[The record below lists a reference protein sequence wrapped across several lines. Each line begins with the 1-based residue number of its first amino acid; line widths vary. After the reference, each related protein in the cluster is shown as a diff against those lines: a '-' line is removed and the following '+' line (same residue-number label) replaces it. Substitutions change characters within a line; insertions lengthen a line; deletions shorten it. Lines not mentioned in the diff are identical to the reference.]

1 MFRLMCITAHPDD
14 EAGSF
19 GGTLRTYADRGVQ
32 TSVVCLT
39 PGQAGSHRGGAAND
53 QELAELRRREFAAS
67 CEILR
72 VSRPVILDYAD
83 GQLYRQE
90 LNRVVYELAT
100 QIRQFRPQVLITYGA
115 DGGLTGH
122 PDHGI
127 AGIFATVV
135 FHWAGK
141 TNSYSDQLASGLKAH
156 RAQKLYYSTSDFA
169 IAGRQPVTLSPI
181 TASIE
186 IGHVAQTKIAA
197 FKAHASQQ
205 PLWPSFEENVTKR
218 GTRETFHLAAAIKQP
233 PIQLETDLF
242 AGVEED

>member
-1 MFRLMCITAHPDD
+1 MCITAHPDD

-19 GGTLRTYADRGVQ
+19 GGTLRMYADRGIE

-39 PGQAGSHRGGAAND
+39 PGQAGSHRGGAKND
-53 QELAELRRREFAAS
+53 QELAEIRRKEFAAS

-90 LNRVVYELAT
+90 LNRVVYELVA
-100 QIRQFRPQVLITYGA
+100 QIREFRPQVVVTYGA

-122 PDHGI
+122 PDHGM
-127 AGIFATVV
+127 AGIFATVA
-135 FHWAGK
+135 FQWAGR
-141 TNSYSDQLASGLKAH
+141 TNSYSDQLESGLKPH

-169 IAGRQPVTLSPI
+169 IPGRQPITFSPI

-186 IGHVAQTKIAA
+186 IGHVVEVKIAA
-197 FKAHASQQ
+197 FKAHTTQQ
-205 PLWPSFEENVTKR
+205 PLWSVFEQNVTRR
-218 GTRETFHLAAAIKQP
+218 GTREMFHLAASTKSQTIED
-233 PIQLETDLF
+233 ETDLF
-242 AGVEED
+242 AGVEAD

>member
-1 MFRLMCITAHPDD
+1 MCITAHPDD

-19 GGTLRTYADRGVQ
+19 GGSLRTYADRGAE

-53 QELAELRRREFAAS
+53 QELAELRRKEFEAS

-90 LNRVVYELAT
+90 LNRVVYELVA
-100 QIRQFRPQVLITYGA
+100 QIRQFRPQVVITYGA

-122 PDHGI
+122 LDHGM
-127 AGIFATVV
+127 AGIFATVA
-135 FHWAGK
+135 FQWAGRA
-141 TNSYSDQLASGLKAH
+141 TSYSDQFESGLMPH
-156 RAQKLYYSTSDFA
+156 RAQKLYYSSSDFT
-169 IAGRQPVTLSPI
+169 IPGRQPITFSPI

-186 IGHVAQTKIAA
+186 IGSVVETKIAA
-197 FKAHASQQ
+197 FKAHSSQQ
-205 PLWPSFEENVTKR
+205 ALWPLFEQNVTKR
-218 GTRETFHLAAAIKQP
+218 GTRETFHLAAAINP
-233 PIQLETDLF
+233 SRLGHETDLF
-242 AGVEED
+242 ADVHES